1 MDYYSTKK
9 ALSQLLLL
17 QLCLLGLAGAKD
29 QQNLLPE
36 SFPEGVDP
44 SQYALPVFLQEPQD
58 TFAARGASAILSCK
72 AAHALKAHFT
82 CNDEEVEGTEED
94 LIENGVKLKRLS
106 IEVSRSDLHLVL
118 GKFTCRCH
126 ASSAQGEVVSSEA
139 VVKSAY
145 LRKDFDTPPYSQQIE
160 LGSQAQ
166 LRCHPPK
173 GSPAARVIGWQK
185 NGVDINDPNFIA
197 STDGHLIL
205 IQARME
211 DAGNYT
217 CLASNDVLTRSSPP
231 AQLTVYGKN
240 NHFLS
245 KTLGGFN

>member
-1 MDYYSTKK
+1 MIWGDFQTLCKVKECPIS
-9 ALSQLLLL
+9 LLL
-17 QLCLLGLAGAKD
+17 
-29 QQNLLPE
+29 
-36 SFPEGVDP
+36 
-44 SQYALPVFLQEPQD
+44 
-58 TFAARGASAILSCK
+58 AAI
-72 AAHALKAHFT
+72 
-82 CNDEEVEGTEED
+82 
-94 LIENGVKLKRLS
+94 
-106 IEVSRSDLHLVL
+106 
-118 GKFTCRCH
+118 
-126 ASSAQGEVVSSEA
+126 VSSPIN
-139 VVKSAY
+139 AY
-145 LRKDFDTPPYSQQIE
+145 FSTADLRKDFDTPPYSQQIE

>member
-1 MDYYSTKK
+1 MHIIPSYFS
-9 ALSQLLLL
+9 
-17 QLCLLGLAGAKD
+17 GLTGAKD

-139 VVKSAY
+139 AVKSACKSHGPQC
-145 LRKDFDTPPYSQQIE
+145 LKITTK
-160 LGSQAQ
+160 
-166 LRCHPPK
+166 C
-173 GSPAARVIGWQK
+173 
-185 NGVDINDPNFIA
+185 
-197 STDGHLIL
+197 LI
-205 IQARME
+205 
-211 DAGNYT
+211 
-217 CLASNDVLTRSSPP
+217 
-231 AQLTVYGKN
+231 
-240 NHFLS
+240 F
-245 KTLGGFN
+245 